1 VCKYAVRPNSIEN
14 IPRCIEK
21 AVRMSMYGTPG
32 PVYIDL
38 SQDIIMG
45 DCKPDEIFY
54 RALVEPLPKMILPN
68 NMVS

>member
-1 VCKYAVRPNSIEN
+1 
-14 IPRCIEK
+14 
-21 AVRMSMYGTPG
+21 VRMSMYGTPG